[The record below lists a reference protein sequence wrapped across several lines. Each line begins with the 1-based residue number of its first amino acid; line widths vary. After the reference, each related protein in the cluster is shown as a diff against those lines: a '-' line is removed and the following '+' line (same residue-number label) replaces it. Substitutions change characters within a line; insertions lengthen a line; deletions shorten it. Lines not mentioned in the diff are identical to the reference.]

1 MDAAGKPAY
10 SPTLHDPFDALTR
23 LPSFHSP
30 KPATFYY
37 RFQPKRQVVGI
48 SDESKSVCIT
58 ELVTPELQTLCESP
72 DFIELLSLG
81 SVPTRRCPFFT
92 LVRSVKRDRRSENTV
107 CFLIYSE
114 DTRTCLYEA
123 EFSRKIPG
131 KILRLCVNRAALL
144 SEAEDDDLAE
154 LHLAVERAH
163 SILHEVFFLNSARSK
178 TLGKISVLHQNAKAV
193 RSLSKTCGVNEYRV
207 RSCKHIEEKPS
218 SFIVTVIIYSDEAS
232 PSTSARPRA
241 RRVSHLYRGCEQ
253 IKEIGEYL
261 ASDPEHLERIVV
273 CCSSEGEVKRCKRIV
288 QSIMDHAF
296 LLEGGSARASG

>member
-10 SPTLHDPFDALTR
+10 SPHDPFDPLTR
-23 LPSFHSP
+23 LPSLPSP

-48 SDESKSVCIT
+48 SDESKSVGIT

-72 DFIELLSLG
+72 NFIELLSLG

-114 DTRTCLYEA
+114 DARTCLYEA
-123 EFSRKIPG
+123 EFSRKVPG
-131 KILRLCVNRAALL
+131 KILRLCANRAALS

-154 LHLAVERAH
+154 LGLAVERAH
-163 SILHEVFFLNSARSK
+163 FILREVFLLNSARSK
-178 TLGKISVLHQNAKAV
+178 TLGKISVLHQSVKAV
-193 RSLSKTCGVNEYRV
+193 RSLSKACGVDEYRV
-207 RSCKHIEEKPS
+207 RSCKHIEDKS
-218 SFIVTVIIYSDEAS
+218 SPFIVTVIIYSDEAS
-232 PSTSARPRA
+232 PSSSARPRA

-261 ASDPEHLERIVV
+261 ASYPRHLERVVV

-296 LLEGGSARASG
+296 LLEGGSAGASA